1 MFFSISADD
10 RHPPLSQ
17 FTALGEIKPTAHA
30 HVMMR
35 DPLPVGQAAPQG
47 VVRGRFVVVETVL
60 RHGRMFQGSV
70 EV

>member
-1 MFFSISADD
+1 MIVT
-10 RHPPLSQ
+10 PLSQ

-30 HVMMR
+30 HVVMR
-35 DPLPVGQAAPQG
+35 DPLQVGQAAPQG

>member
-1 MFFSISADD
+1 MIVT
-10 RHPPLSQ
+10 PLSQ
-17 FTALGEIKPTAHA
+17 FTARALGEIKPTAHA

-47 VVRGRFVVVETVL
+47 VVRGRFVVVETVVL